1 MNYEAIIS
9 NLCDCIIILL
19 VALPVVFY
27 MGVEHERRAAF
38 RRYEQ
43 ARMAY
48 TAQRIRDLNK

>member
-9 NLCDCIIILL
+9 NLCDCIIVLL
-19 VALPVVFY
+19 IALPVVFY